1 MKNPVLLKKSQL
13 VNELWK
19 SNPHVH
25 NILVRSKTLH
35 DARDGLFDYLN
46 GLERHYFN
54 VYSDAH
60 YKDMPLVER
69 NNAKQCIRI
78 LKNVIRSENE
88 RITGASALRHLHELA
103 RKPKSG
109 AQAVSEGFVA
119 EFTALFLGISGKSGI
134 FADASDYA
142 AIRGR
147 RAAQRRSEK
156 LDEYSKKIA
165 SSFRKYGTGLEPGVV
180 ARRRKL
186 RKKILEHFDATE
198 DDWRDY
204 RWHLRHVVND
214 LATLSKLVRLEKDEV
229 EGLRTAEKNRIPFQI
244 TPYYLSL
251 FNESGRTKHDRA
263 IRAQVIPSAHYAAT
277 VASNR
282 KACVDMDFM
291 DEKSTSPI
299 DCITRRYPQILIL
312 KPFDSCPQIC
322 VYCQRNW
329 EVKGI
334 DEGGVTPAK
343 VKKAIAWVRRN
354 PNISEVLLTGGDPL
368 TLGNNY
374 LASILSEIAAI
385 PHVER
390 IRIGTRTFVT
400 VPFRFDDGIIGALKK
415 YHEPGKREICL
426 VTHFEHAS
434 EVTPEVVEA
443 VRKVR
448 RLGIGV
454 YNQQVFTYYNSR
466 RFETA
471 LLRKTLKLCGIDP
484 YYTFNTKGK
493 DETLDFRV
501 PIARLEQERKEEARL
516 LPGIVRTDEMVF
528 NVPRLGKSHLRA
540 WQDHEPIMVL
550 PDGRRVYRFY
560 PWESQIA
567 LVDPYV
573 YTDVPIYGYLKRLAA
588 DGENPDDYKS
598 IWYYF

>member
-1 MKNPVLLKKSQL
+1 MKKIIFLKKKQL
-13 VNELWK
+13 IDQLWK
-19 SNPHVH
+19 TNPHIH
-25 NILVRSKTLH
+25 ETLIRSKTLH
-35 DARDGLFDYLN
+35 EARDALFEYLN

-54 VYSDAH
+54 IYSDAH
-60 YKDMPLVER
+60 YKDIPIVER

-78 LKNVIRSENE
+78 LKNVIRTENE
-88 RITGASALRHLHELA
+88 HITGTSALKHIHDIA
-103 RKPKSG
+103 RRPESV
-109 AQAVSEGFVA
+109 QAVSEGFIA
-119 EFTALFLGISGKSGI
+119 EFTALFMGISGKSGI
-134 FADASDYA
+134 FADSSEYTG
-142 AIRGR
+142 IHGR
-147 RAAQRRSEK
+147 RAAQRRSKK
-156 LDEYSKKIA
+156 LDEYADKIVV
-165 SSFRKYGTGLEPGVV
+165 SFRKYRTGMDPDVI
-180 ARRRKL
+180 AKRRTLK
-186 RKKILEHFDATE
+186 KKILDKFNGTE
-198 DDWRDY
+198 DDWHDY
-204 RWHLRHVVND
+204 RWHLRHVIKD
-214 LATLSKLVRLEKDEV
+214 LTTLSKLVHLEKDEV
-229 EGLRTAEKNRIPFQI
+229 EGLQTAEKNGIPFQI

-251 FNESGRTKHDRA
+251 FNESGRTAHDRA
-263 IRAQVIPSAHYAAT
+263 IRAQVIPSSHYASA
-277 VASNR
+277 VASNKR
-282 KACVDMDFM
+282 MQVDMDFM

-334 DEGGVTPAK
+334 EEGGVTPAK

-354 PNISEVLLTGGDPL
+354 PHISEVLLTGGDPL
-368 TLGNNY
+368 TLGNAY
-374 LASILSEIAAI
+374 LASIISEIAAI

-390 IRIGTRTFVT
+390 IRIGTRTFAT
-400 VPFRFDDGIIGALKK
+400 VPFRFDDRLISTLKK

-426 VTHFEHAS
+426 VTHFEHPT
-434 EVTPEVVEA
+434 EVTPDVVDA
-443 VRKVR
+443 VRKVK

-528 NVPRLGKSHLRA
+528 NLPRLGKSHLRA
-540 WQDHEPIMVL
+540 WQDHEPIMIL
-550 PDGRRVYRFY
+550 PDGRRAYRFY
-560 PWESQIA
+560 PWESQLA
-567 LVDPYV
+567 LMEPYV
-573 YTDVPIYGYLKRLAA
+573 YTDVSIYDYLKRLEA
-588 DGENPDDYKS
+588 DGEDPEDYKS

>member
-1 MKNPVLLKKSQL
+1 MKNLVRLKKSQL
-13 VNELWK
+13 IDELWK

-25 NILVRSKTLH
+25 NILLRSKTLH
-35 DARDGLFDYLN
+35 DARDDLFEYLN
-46 GLERHYFN
+46 NLERHYFN
-54 VYSDAH
+54 IYSDAH

-88 RITGASALRHLHELA
+88 HITGASALKYLHDLA
-103 RKPKSG
+103 RKPKSSNS
-109 AQAVSEGFVA
+109 AVSEGFIA
-119 EFTALFLGISGKSGI
+119 EFIAIFEGISGKSGI
-134 FADASDYA
+134 FADAAEYS
-142 AIRGR
+142 AITGR
-147 RAAQRRSEK
+147 RAAQKRSEK

-165 SSFRKYGTGLEPGVV
+165 SNFRKYRTGLDPVVV
-180 ARRRKL
+180 ASRKRL
-186 RKKILEHFDATE
+186 KRKILEYFKATE
-198 DDWRDY
+198 DDWRDH
-204 RWHLRHVVND
+204 RWQLRHVVKD
-214 LATLSKLVRLEKDEV
+214 LATLSNLVYLEKDEV
-229 EGLRTAEKNRIPFQI
+229 DGLKAAEKNRIPFQI

-251 FNESGRTKHDRA
+251 FNETGRTTHDRA
-263 IRAQVIPSAHYAAT
+263 IRAQVIPSAHYAT
-277 VASNR
+277 SVASNR

-343 VKKAIAWVRRN
+343 VRKAIAWVRKN

-374 LASILSEIAAI
+374 LSSILSEIAAI

-400 VPFRFDDGIIGALKK
+400 VPFRFDEGMIGMLKK
-415 YHEPGKREICL
+415 YHEPGKREICV

-434 EVTPEVVEA
+434 EVTPDVIEA

-471 LLRKTLKLCGIDP
+471 HLRKTLKLCGIDP

-550 PDGRRVYRFY
+550 SNGRRVYRFY

-567 LVDPYV
+567 FVEPYV
-573 YTDVPIYGYLKRLAA
+573 YTDVSIYDYLKRLEA
-588 DGENPDDYKS
+588 DNENPEDYKS